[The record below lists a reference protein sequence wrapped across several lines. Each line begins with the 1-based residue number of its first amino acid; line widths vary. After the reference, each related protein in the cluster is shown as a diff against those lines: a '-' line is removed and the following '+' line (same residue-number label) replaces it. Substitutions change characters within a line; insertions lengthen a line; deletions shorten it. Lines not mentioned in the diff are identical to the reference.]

1 MILVI
6 FIRASLK
13 QRSNSTITKQA
24 RKTVVVKTVGEESKT
39 QNKKVELQDTIN
51 TKQRHETARRK
62 RPKKKVVKG
71 QYKQRT
77 LAGF

>member
-39 QNKKVELQDTIN
+39 QNKKVELQDAIN
-51 TKQRHETARRK
+51 IK
-62 RPKKKVVKG
+62 
-71 QYKQRT
+71 
-77 LAGF
+77 